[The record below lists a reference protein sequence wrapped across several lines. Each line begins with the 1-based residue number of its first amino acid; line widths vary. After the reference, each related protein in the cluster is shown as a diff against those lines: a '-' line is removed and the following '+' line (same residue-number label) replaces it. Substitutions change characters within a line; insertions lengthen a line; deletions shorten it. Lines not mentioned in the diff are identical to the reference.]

1 MTSYLSTSGSDQ
13 DARRVAADL
22 AAVYAAR
29 GTSPY
34 HHRGERA
41 RGLLRI
47 LTRRA

>member
-22 AAVYAAR
+22 AAVYAVR
-29 GTSPY
+29 GTSN
-34 HHRGERA
+34 HRGARA
-41 RGLLRI
+41 RGILRR